1 MSNVKLFKVL
11 NDGKTLSH
19 VVKHPIEGRP
29 DIVLRFD
36 PSHIIKNVSVQ
47 FMKRGFLKDGK
58 VAKGEFVK
66 GM

>member
-1 MSNVKLFKVL
+1 MV
-11 NDGKTLSH
+11 KTLSH